1 MKILPTLILVGILSW
16 AALGQETNNLFV
28 INVNK
33 KYGYIDSVGK
43 VVVRPSFDSANSFSE
58 GLALVT
64 VKSGGVRQQFAK
76 AGFIDL
82 TGRFAIAPKYDD
94 GGDFHDGLARVTLNG
109 KSGFIDK
116 TGNVAIPLTYE
127 EGPRAHPW
135 GVGDFSDG
143 LAQIFDL
150 NREDGGFIDKT
161 GSVVLRRF
169 GVKHG
174 NYSGDFSG
182 EFKQGLSAVMF
193 HHMKGNTVDF
203 NVPSKYGFIDKRGR
217 VVVAPRFDT
226 ANNFSEGLAL
236 VGAKVGDSYNF
247 HYGYIDQRGTPVI
260 ETKFDY
266 ASNFSEGLALIAMNQ
281 KYGFI
286 DKSGNFVVTPT
297 YIQASDFSGGLA
309 AVMVGKKW
317 GYINKMGEVV
327 IKPTY
332 SSAGKFTNRLAMV
345 GLGGRNYGY
354 VDEAGVIVWRGVS
367 AY

>member
-1 MKILPTLILVGILSW
+1 MKILIRLILTGFLSW
-16 AALGQETNNLFV
+16 AAFGQETVNLFV
-28 INVNK
+28 ININK
-33 KYGYIDSVGK
+33 KYGYIDSAGK
-43 VVVRPSFDSANSFSE
+43 VVVPPSFDSANSFSE
-58 GLALVT
+58 GLAVVT
-64 VKSGGVRQQFAK
+64 VKSGRARQQFAK

-82 TGRFAIAPKYDD
+82 TGKIAIVPKYDD
-94 GGDFHDGLARVTLNG
+94 ASDFRDGLARVTLNG

-116 TGNVAIPLTYE
+116 AGNVVIPLRYE

-135 GVGDFSDG
+135 GVSDFSDG

-161 GSVVLRRF
+161 GSVVLSRF

-182 EFKQGLSAVMF
+182 EFKHGLSAVQF
-193 HHMKGNTVDF
+193 HYMKGNTIDF
-203 NVPSKYGFIDKRGR
+203 NVASKYGFIDKRGR

-226 ANNFSEGLAL
+226 ANNFSEGFAL
-236 VGAKVGDSYNF
+236 VGEKVGDSYNF
-247 HYGYIDQRGTPVI
+247 RYGYIHQRGISVI
-260 ETKFDY
+260 EAKFDY
-266 ASNFSEGLALIAMNQ
+266 ASNFSDGLAVIAMNQ

-286 DKSGNFVVTPT
+286 DKSGYVVVTPI
-297 YIQASDFSGGLA
+297 YIQASEFSGGLA

-317 GYINKMGEVV
+317 GYINKKGEAV

-354 VDEAGVIVWRGVS
+354 VNEIGVIIWKGVS
-367 AY
+367 PY